1 MSINL
6 KAEKRDLQQ
15 KFDPNFYI
23 PGILYGKKIENSIIK
38 VKKNE
43 FEKAWEKAGESN
55 LIDLKINDSEAVKVI
70 IKDVQFEPVKNIPIH
85 VDFYQVNMKEKIITE
100 IPLEFIGESKAV
112 KELGGLLMKY
122 TDEVE
127 VKCLPGDLLD
137 HIDVD
142 ISKLNSFEESIYM
155 KDLKL
160 PESMELLRDPDEI
173 VVNVIAPKTDDQ
185 IAKEEEQEKVDMEK
199 AEEKVEEIN
208 KEEKDEKQ
216 DEEQKTETKEAK

>member
-15 KFDPNFYI
+15 KLDPNFYV
-23 PGILYGKKIENSIIK
+23 PGVLYGKKIENINLK

-43 FEKAWEKAGESN
+43 FEKAWEEAGESN
-55 LIDLKINDSEAVKVI
+55 LIDLKINDSESVKVI
-70 IKDVQFEPVKNIPIH
+70 IKDVQYEPVKYIPIH
-85 VDFYQVNMKEKIITE
+85 VDFYQVNMKEKITTE
-100 IPLEFIGESKAV
+100 IPLEFVGEAKAV

-122 TDEVE
+122 TDVVE

-142 ISKLNSFEESIYM
+142 ISSLNGFEDSIHM

-160 PESMELLRDPDEI
+160 PESMELLRDPEEI

-185 IAKEEEQEKVDMEK
+185 IAQEEEKEKTDSEK
-199 AEEKVEEIN
+199 AKELIEEKADED
-208 KEEKDEKQ
+208 KEKKDDEK
-216 DEEQKTETKEAK
+216 ETDKKEDK

>member
-6 KAEKRDLQQ
+6 KAEKRDNQQ
-15 KFDPNFYI
+15 KLDPNFYI
-23 PGILYGKKIENSIIK
+23 SGVLYGKKVENINLK

-43 FEKAWEKAGESN
+43 FEKAWEEAGESN
-55 LIDLKINDSEAVKVI
+55 LIDLKIDNAENLKVI
-70 IKDVQFEPVKNIPIH
+70 IKDVQYEPVKHIPIH
-85 VDFYQVNMKEKIITE
+85 VDFYQVNMKEKITTE
-100 IPLEFIGESKAV
+100 IPLEFIGQSKAV

-122 TDEVE
+122 TDVVE

-142 ISKLNSFEESIYM
+142 ISLLNTFEDSIHM

-185 IAKEEEQEKVDMEK
+185 IAKEEDQEKADSEK
-199 AEEKVEEIN
+199 AQEKIEEKSDEN
-208 KEEKDEKQ
+208 KEKQ
-216 DEEQKTETKEAK
+216 DDEKTEDK

>member
-15 KFDPNFYI
+15 KLDPNFYV
-23 PGILYGKKIENSIIK
+23 PGVLYGKNIENINLK

-43 FEKAWEKAGESN
+43 FEKAWELAGESN
-55 LIDLKINDSEAVKVI
+55 LIELKINDTDSVKVI
-70 IKDVQFEPVKNIPIH
+70 IKDVQYEPVKYIPIH
-85 VDFYQVNMKEKIITE
+85 VDFYQVNMKEKITTE

-122 TDEVE
+122 TDVVE

-142 ISKLNSFEESIYM
+142 ISLLNSFEDSIHM

-160 PESMELLRDPDEI
+160 PESMELLRDPEEI

-185 IAKEEEQEKVDMEK
+185 IA
-199 AEEKVEEIN
+199 
-208 KEEKDEKQ
+208 Q
-216 DEEQKTETKEAK
+216 DEEKEKLDNEKAKEIIEEKADEDKDKKDEEKETDKKE

>member
-15 KFDPNFYI
+15 KLDPNFYV
-23 PGILYGKKIENSIIK
+23 PGVLYGKKIENINLK

-43 FEKAWEKAGESN
+43 FEKAWEEAGESN
-55 LIDLKINDSEAVKVI
+55 LIDLKINDSESVKVI
-70 IKDVQFEPVKNIPIH
+70 IKDVQYEPVKYIPIH
-85 VDFYQVNMKEKIITE
+85 VDFYQVNMKEKITTE
-100 IPLEFIGESKAV
+100 IPLEFVGEAKAV

-122 TDEVE
+122 TDVVE

-142 ISKLNSFEESIYM
+142 ISSLNGFEDSIHM

-160 PESMELLRDPDEI
+160 PESMELLRDPEEI

-185 IAKEEEQEKVDMEK
+185 IAQDEEKEKTDSEK
-199 AEEKVEEIN
+199 AKEIIEEKSDEN
-208 KEEKDEKQ
+208 KEKQ
-216 DEEQKTETKEAK
+216 DEEKEAGKKENK